1 MAARGSY
8 RQVIPDI
15 QLSIEKDTDAVP
27 QDGKYYVVR
36 EGKIRGTFRWIK
48 PAQKLF
54 NDLVKESGYTPS
66 TKSAKKKSASELA
79 TDSYLEAKDFYWADS
94 YKHRGGGGRGG
105 RGGV

>member
-1 MAARGSY
+1 M
-8 RQVIPDI
+8 IPDV

-27 QDGKYYVVR
+27 NDGKYYVVH
-36 EGKIRGTFRWIK
+36 EGEVKGTFRSMK

-54 NDLVKESGYTPS
+54 GDLVREIGYTPS
-66 TKSAKKKSASELA
+66 TKPAKKKSASEMA
-79 TDSYLEAKDFYWADS
+79 TDRYLEAKDFYWADS